1 MKLSKTVL
9 GTVIICAFLFLVL
22 GVFGSLFLATDREEF
37 VAQRPEPM
45 APEYSELAF
54 WEAIQDSEDPD
65 MYRVY
70 LEQYPEG
77 NFAALARSRLEGLA
91 APSESSFPQPKPS
104 ITPAQL
110 IVPYNFLGGM
120 VYIDGRPVG
129 PVCPTVHALSPGKH
143 TVRVEKEGY
152 APFETRITLAAR
164 DEIVV
169 RARLGG
175 VDGTSRGSGI
185 SRRGSGISRVFIEDP
200 TENEDPTDE
209 DPTEEPSTI
218 TLSRYPTVESPD
230 KVEMEREFSVEVS
243 LTENLITPEVKPTA
257 FDEKRVKVEPDGKL
271 SIQLPD
277 QEEWKIDV
285 ALSAL
290 GFEYLNKDVLSVTLY
305 KSGDSTKAIFR
316 LRARKIHGPQR
327 DGQLYVT
334 FLHRGALLA
343 EVTRDIKIIN
353 PKMSESIVTVPA
365 PKAASAKV
373 PVDRK
378 PVSIGSDDSEESP
391 DLAVFILSDDI
402 ILSDGKR
409 RYKTQVTISSPHFS
423 YLENFVLKEAYPE
436 PELTTWLGS
445 KYAKF
450 SGYSV
455 RGVALALI
463 DKSDAPSLN
472 EEAVSMMRGVGK
484 KLYRKFAPAVF
495 KKAFWELVGKRG
507 EDFRSIQIITNNPR
521 LPWELM
527 IPYCDKETLSIV
539 PDCDDKTDEPDF
551 LGLKYRIARWHRP
564 HPPLAF
570 PPQSLPL
577 ENLMVIAPKYKG
589 QNKLPWQPKEIE
601 ALKGKKGYRRI
612 DGQFGAIKTLFRDP
626 PSGIIHFSGHGL
638 VKESTEGV
646 HEYFIRLE
654 NNKELDLDA
663 WEGLL
668 PGQVRTHPFFF
679 FNACEV
685 GQSHRVANIVDGWAI
700 AMLETG
706 ASGYI
711 GPLWPIGDKGAAD
724 FGVYFYESLYR
735 ELKENATVT
744 VSSILRE
751 TRKRFRETGDPTY
764 LSYIFYGDPHFRFE
778 R

>member
-1 MKLSKTVL
+1 MIS
-9 GTVIICAFLFLVL
+9 
-22 GVFGSLFLATDREEF
+22 
-37 VAQRPEPM
+37 
-45 APEYSELAF
+45 
-54 WEAIQDSEDPD
+54 
-65 MYRVY
+65 
-70 LEQYPEG
+70 
-77 NFAALARSRLEGLA
+77 SRLGE
-91 APSESSFPQPKPS
+91 
-104 ITPAQL
+104 
-110 IVPYNFLGGM
+110 
-120 VYIDGRPVG
+120 
-129 PVCPTVHALSPGKH
+129 
-143 TVRVEKEGY
+143 
-152 APFETRITLAAR
+152 
-164 DEIVV
+164 
-169 RARLGG
+169 
-175 VDGTSRGSGI
+175 VDGTSRGAGI
-185 SRRGSGISRVFIEDP
+185 APVFIEDP
-200 TENEDPTDE
+200 TDEDLTDE
-209 DPTEEPSTI
+209 DPTEEPNTI
-218 TLSRYPTVESPD
+218 NLSRYPTVESPD

-243 LTENLITPEVKPTA
+243 LTENLITPEVTPTS
-257 FDEKRVKVEPDGKL
+257 FNKEKVKITPKGKL
-271 SIQLPD
+271 SMQLSD
-277 QEEWKIDV
+277 REEWKIDV
-285 ALSAL
+285 ALSAP
-290 GFEYLNKDVLSVTLY
+290 GFEYLNKDLLSVRLY
-305 KSGDSTKAIFR
+305 KSGGSTKAVFR

-343 EVTRDIKIIN
+343 EVTRDIEIIN

-436 PELTTWLGS
+436 PELTAWLGS

-455 RGVALALI
+455 RGVALA
-463 DKSDAPSLN
+463 DKPDAPSLN

-495 KKAFWELVGKRG
+495 KKAFWELVDKRG

-527 IPYCDKETLSIV
+527 IPRREDG
-539 PDCDDKTDEPDF
+539 TDERDF
-551 LGLKYRIARWHRP
+551 LGLEYQIARWHRP

-570 PPQSLPL
+570 PPRSLSL
-577 ENLMVIAPKYKG
+577 TNLMVIAPEYEGPDRLPG
-589 QNKLPWQPKEIE
+589 QAKELE
-601 ALKGKKGYRRI
+601 ALEVQEGYRKI
-612 DGQFGAIKTLFRDP
+612 DGRFDALETLFGEL

-638 VKESTEGV
+638 VKEPSKGV

-654 NNKELDLDA
+654 NGKELDLDA

-711 GPLWPIGDKGAAD
+711 GPLWPIGDKGAA
-724 FGVYFYESLYR
+724 
-735 ELKENATVT
+735 
-744 VSSILRE
+744 
-751 TRKRFRETGDPTY
+751 
-764 LSYIFYGDPHFRFE
+764 
-778 R
+778 